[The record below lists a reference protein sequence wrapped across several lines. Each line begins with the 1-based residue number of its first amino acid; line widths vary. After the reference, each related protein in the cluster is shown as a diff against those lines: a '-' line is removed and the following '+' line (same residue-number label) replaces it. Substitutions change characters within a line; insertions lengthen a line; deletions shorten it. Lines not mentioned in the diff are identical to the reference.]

1 MRPGEPLS
9 PKQRAAITMGIQMG
23 NTYSSEI
30 MENYKNSGGSPSK
43 EEFDNYEKEKSK
55 SVKPEKE
62 KSKNLTLGERFMN
75 MFRGDEK
82 NKDRLKSSNENFNVS
97 SNEAM
102 RGVSQT
108 ITQPPDMGGDETI
121 VLPPTESGGDGVSI
135 PPAIPPN
142 FAGANTGTTPIGE
155 TVSNIPYID
164 VISNQYLS
172 IP

>member
-1 MRPGEPLS
+1 M
-9 PKQRAAITMGIQMG
+9 T
-23 NTYSSEI
+23 
-30 MENYKNSGGSPSK
+30 
-43 EEFDNYEKEKSK
+43 
-55 SVKPEKE
+55 
-62 KSKNLTLGERFMN
+62 
-75 MFRGDEK
+75 
-82 NKDRLKSSNENFNVS
+82 